1 MKSLSEIDTTS
12 KRACKAAGYSWGIAE
27 EVGRNI
33 RLLEMF
39 GLPGIKNLN
48 DYFKKKKQKRY
59 ENLNLINKEN
69 KAIKLEFCPI
79 IAGTSF
85 LDQAKNLENLNEIY
99 FEKIAYPLLFL
110 PFASRASEII
120 GKRIFIKLD
129 DKEFLLNFNNN
140 IYSNFLN
147 NNIVENAKTI
157 SIKFLNNVDSF
168 DKKEWEELY
177 RLSEDTFV
185 EESDSLKE
193 TGAGAGLTDNDWRI
207 WRQNFK
213 RKRFKRIKQSMWR
226 M

>member
-27 EVGRNI
+27 EVGKNI

-48 DYFKKKKQKRY
+48 DYFKKKKQKRF
-59 ENLNLINKEN
+59 ESLNLINKEN

-79 IAGTSF
+79 AAGTSF
-85 LDQAKNLENLNEIY
+85 LDQAKTLENLNEIY

-110 PFASRASEII
+110 PFVSRASEII

-140 IYSNFLN
+140 IYSNFLS
-147 NNIVENAKTI
+147 NNIVENAKII

-193 TGAGAGLTDNDWRI
+193 TGAGAGLTDND
-207 WRQNFK
+207 
-213 RKRFKRIKQSMWR
+213 
-226 M
+226 